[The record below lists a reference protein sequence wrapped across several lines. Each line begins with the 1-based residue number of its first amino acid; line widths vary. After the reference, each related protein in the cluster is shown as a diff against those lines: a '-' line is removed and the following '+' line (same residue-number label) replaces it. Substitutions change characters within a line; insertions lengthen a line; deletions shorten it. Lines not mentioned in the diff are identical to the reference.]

1 MEKNINDYLNED
13 QIENIMNKMKKR
25 TGKVWN
31 IPPLLYCL
39 QNNDQLWYTILLL
52 LGSNHKAGN
61 ECGETPFKTWAK
73 KLTEMKEFSK
83 FDAFLVRWVL
93 TNDEWLELMTILSEN
108 KSKFCLKFLLDC
120 RRDVHVWKTAQ
131 KTAGE
136 TPLHIACQSSHFEV
150 IGQLFDL
157 GADVN
162 ARNCWGNTPL
172 IVGKSYPITA
182 KLMEHNQININLANN
197 KQQTPLILRAHEGYK
212 AVVELLLARGASVNL
227 TDEEGR
233 TALHWAALGK
243 LKTNNDCLQL
253 LINHGADLA
262 IRDKNGQIAL
272 HLAAKFGRMEN
283 LELLI
288 SKGSE
293 VSTMDNCG
301 NTPLHLATEFDCKV
315 QKKRDIFHVH
325 AKWKCHKFL
334 LEKGADQ
341 TIR

>member
-1 MEKNINDYLNED
+1 M
-13 QIENIMNKMKKR
+13 
-25 TGKVWN
+25 
-31 IPPLLYCL
+31 
-39 QNNDQLWYTILLL
+39 
-52 LGSNHKAGN
+52 
-61 ECGETPFKTWAK
+61 
-73 KLTEMKEFSK
+73 
-83 FDAFLVRWVL
+83 
-93 TNDEWLELMTILSEN
+93 
-108 KSKFCLKFLLDC
+108 
-120 RRDVHVWKTAQ
+120 
-131 KTAGE
+131 
-136 TPLHIACQSSHFEV
+136 
-150 IGQLFDL
+150 
-157 GADVN
+157 
-162 ARNCWGNTPL
+162 
-172 IVGKSYPITA
+172 
-182 KLMEHNQININLANN
+182 
-197 KQQTPLILRAHEGYK
+197 
-212 AVVELLLARGASVNL
+212 ARGASVNL

-233 TALHWAALGK
+233 TALHWTALGK

-293 VSTMDNCG
+293 VSAMDNCG
-301 NTPLHLATEFDCKV
+301 NTPLHLATEVDCKV